1 VAGWGKHLVT
11 GRRRLPHGAVEARRR
26 DEEAIPMTVIPLFND
41 HPGFPAPRKSEHGP
55 RGGHVQSELPGLRTE
70 HHRGDIPD
78 PRQGH
83 SGYGG
88 SGLARSGERAGA
100 SSRGGRGR
108 HRQPAVSA
116 PPPASAVALIEQAR
130 RGLAVATAEEDI
142 AERYAGAHLAAL
154 RAAAAV
160 VAVRARPDRRRQR
173 PLSVWALLASLAP
186 ELREWATF
194 FAAGSKTRAAVQ
206 AGVTRLVTAR
216 DADDLVRQSEEF
228 IDLAERVVRGGH
240 R

>member
-1 VAGWGKHLVT
+1 
-11 GRRRLPHGAVEARRR
+11 
-26 DEEAIPMTVIPLFND
+26 
-41 HPGFPAPRKSEHGP
+41 
-55 RGGHVQSELPGLRTE
+55 
-70 HHRGDIPD
+70 
-78 PRQGH
+78 
-83 SGYGG
+83 
-88 SGLARSGERAGA
+88 
-100 SSRGGRGR
+100 
-108 HRQPAVSA
+108 VSA
-116 PPPASAVALIEQAR
+116 PPPASAVALVEQAR
-130 RGLAVATAEEDI
+130 RGLAAAASEEDA

-160 VAVRARPDRRRQR
+160 VAVRAQPDRRRQR